1 MLFVSHNRKKTL
13 RLAKVLKL
21 RRMDHFKNTTDVD
34 ASFSDNHSYGLSLF
48 LHTTDMD
55 L

>member
-1 MLFVSHNRKKTL
+1 MKLLSMGHFNKTK
-13 RLAKVLKL
+13 A
-21 RRMDHFKNTTDVD
+21 D
-34 ASFSDNHSYGLSLF
+34 ASFWDNHSYGLSLF